1 MGPQKGS
8 AFERRICKKL
18 TRWASG
24 RDKPLYY
31 WRTAGSGAQATI
43 TKDYDSKMFG
53 DIMPITTEAMWLMDI
68 TFWELRDRK
77 AMNVLDFITPS
88 KALTS
93 QTNICLWWEE
103 VIAKADTVVKHCIC
117 CFHRH
122 QSRYDY
128 LLCEKDFWDQASN
141 YETDEILVDGYGDVV
156 IIEFDAFLNIV
167 KPWVLASM
175 FLGRGVGK
183 EVKKNYGKQYKK
195 KNRSK
200 SR

>member
-1 MGPQKGS
+1 MGQKGS

-24 RDKPLYY
+24 RDKPLWY
-31 WRTAGSGAQATI
+31 WRTAGSGGQATI

-88 KALTS
+88 KAKTS
-93 QTNICLWWEE
+93 QTNIYLWWEE
-103 VIAKADTVVKHCIC
+103 VIAKSADVHRNCVC

-122 QSRYDY
+122 QSKFDY
-128 LLCEKDFWDQASN
+128 LLLERDFWDQISHYDN
-141 YETDEILVDGYGDVV
+141 DEILTNGYGDVV
-156 IIEFDAFLNIV
+156 VIELDTFFSRI
-167 KPWVLASM
+167 KPWEVAV
-175 FLGRGVGK
+175 FYLGAKKGK
-183 EVKKNYGKQYKK
+183 EVQKNYGKQYKK